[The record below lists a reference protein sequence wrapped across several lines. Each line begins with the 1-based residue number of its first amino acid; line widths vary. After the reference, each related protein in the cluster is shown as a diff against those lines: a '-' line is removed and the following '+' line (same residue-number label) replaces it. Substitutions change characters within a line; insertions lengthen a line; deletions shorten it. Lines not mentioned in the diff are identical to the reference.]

1 MQYNHRQR
9 LHTSD
14 IEYEIGAYGGEEV
27 TPRNHHRP
35 AQHLRNTEEAVIAQ
49 QLANQKRIDEARARE
64 QKALANARQNRTTR
78 NPASARRRAY
88 TPTNRAYRNNE
99 EDRDAKG
106 GASPAQAVRSAV
118 WYAPGHYIQGDT
130 QWNGKQASPPGVRK
144 QSPIPRRSSREA

>member
-1 MQYNHRQR
+1 MQYNPRQR

-14 IEYEIGAYGGEEV
+14 LEYEIGAYGGEEV

-49 QLANQKRIDEARARE
+49 QLANQQRIDEARSRE

-88 TPTNRAYRNNE
+88 TPPTRAYLDNE
-99 EDRDAKG
+99 EDRDGNG
-106 GASPAQAVRSAV
+106 GAWPPPAGTNAV
-118 WYAPGHYIQGDT
+118 WYAPGH
-130 QWNGKQASPPGVRK
+130 S
-144 QSPIPRRSSREA
+144 